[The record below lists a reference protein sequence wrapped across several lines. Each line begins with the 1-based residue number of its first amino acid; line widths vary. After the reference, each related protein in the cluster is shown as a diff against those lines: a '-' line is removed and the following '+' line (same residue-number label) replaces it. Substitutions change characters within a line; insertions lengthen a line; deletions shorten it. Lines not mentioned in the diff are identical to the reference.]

1 VRLTEELWRPGC
13 DGGRKA
19 TTTGGGGVG
28 LSRRKVL
35 QGGREPW
42 LVWIGSG
49 DSCGGGR
56 GVREA
61 WGSPVASNFGG
72 GGLTRGGVPREIRT
86 EERAEVAGE
95 GRWSS
100 WVVRRC

>member
-1 VRLTEELWRPGC
+1 MPGYPRRLDPT
-13 DGGRKA
+13 
-19 TTTGGGGVG
+19 V
-28 LSRRKVL
+28 
-35 QGGREPW
+35 
-42 LVWIGSG
+42 GSG
-49 DSCGGGR
+49 LTCEAGR

-61 WGSPVASNFGG
+61 WGSPAASNFGG
-72 GGLTRGGVPREIRT
+72 GGLTRGGVPGEIRT